1 MFKERWPDLKSALVK
16 DHDHSTQHKISRFNH
31 YSSQVPTDKDYEFL
45 TGVSELQRD
54 SQGLFKN
61 YIMDIASYW
70 AAKALDVQSGDAVL
84 DMCAAPGGKTLIL
97 AEALMEAGEL
107 IANEVS
113 ASRRERLIKVIQ
125 QYIPRENRDR
135 FFVTGRDG
143 GKFALTHAKY
153 FDRILVDAPCS
164 GERHLLQSPMDL
176 KEWTPNRSAQLAQR
190 QYALLTSALMAC
202 KPGGRI
208 LYSTCALSE
217 LENDAVIE
225 RLIKKKANKFPF
237 SVSFDYWQLPWV
249 EQMEKLGCERT
260 QYGVRIWPDKAQGA
274 GPIYFAL
281 LTLSV

>member
-1 MFKERWPDLKSALVK
+1 MFNQRWPLLKSALLAE
-16 DHDHSTQHKISRFNH
+16 DEPTTQHKISRFNH
-31 YSSQVPTDKDYEFL
+31 FSTEVPTDQDYVFH
-45 TGVSELQRD
+45 GISELQRD
-54 SQGLFKN
+54 AQGLFKN

-70 AAKALDVQSGDAVL
+70 AAKALDVQSGDVVL

-97 AEALMEAGEL
+97 AEALSQAGEL

-113 ASRRERLIKVIQ
+113 AGRRERLIKVIQ
-125 QYIPRENRDR
+125 QYIPRENRER

-143 GKFALTHAKY
+143 GKFALTHPKY

-164 GERHLLQSPMDL
+164 GERHLLQSPSDL
-176 KEWTPNRSAQLAQR
+176 QGWTPNRSVQLAQR

-225 RLIKKKANKFPF
+225 KLIKKKMEKFPF
-237 SVSFDYWQLPWV
+237 AISFDYLQLPWV
-249 EQMEKLGCERT
+249 EQMEKIGYERT
-260 QYGVRIWPDKAQGA
+260 QHGVRIWPDKAQGA

-281 LTLSV
+281 LTLST